1 MKIITAFVS
10 LNSILTVFKIFL
22 QTEIKKINKKKI
34 CKTAKKNKKTPTSAK
49 TNTNDVKNNGK
60 HMVDIYLL
68 YNEKLALFNILIL
81 FLMQLN
87 LFIFVSSPVFREV

>member
-1 MKIITAFVS
+1 
-10 LNSILTVFKIFL
+10 
-22 QTEIKKINKKKI
+22 
-34 CKTAKKNKKTPTSAK
+34 
-49 TNTNDVKNNGK
+49 
-60 HMVDIYLL
+60 MVDIYLL